1 MPACRHH
8 DSCGLTDEADPEAGL
23 CILHSANPQKDSRA
37 FDEALHVHRQ
47 ERGDTFHLMVFPAT
61 THFLGASFLE
71 DVDFTEVRFVQD
83 ARFENAKFAKKAT
96 FDKAVFA
103 GWADFTSAEFCGE
116 ASFIET
122 KIHKRAYFDR
132 TTFRAGALFLRAQFT
147 EAAFF
152 GRAEFTKAASF
163 FGSAFSGLTE
173 FRKTTF
179 AELADFTGC
188 AFSQGAHFGGATFLH
203 RTEFTGTE
211 FCQMAHFGETTFAQ
225 EANFSG
231 VLFSQRATFSGAA
244 FSGVTHFLGTQFSGG
259 ADFEGIRVAG
269 AKISF
274 HSSRFHGKTLF
285 ASRREGGQGFP
296 TFAGVK
302 EVDFRRVVID
312 PPDAVTFIDID
323 LTRCQFLDTDL
334 RKVQITGVVWPW
346 MRHWFGGRSCVY
358 DEKLPRPE
366 PTQARWWFIAPR
378 ERCNELCT
386 KETTGVCKVCQ
397 ALEEADRFLWGWLE
411 GCMRGC
417 AGVRRFCRKHILRLP
432 PQGSLPWSQIERL
445 YRELKQN
452 HEDRRDY
459 ARAGDFHYG
468 EKEMQRRN
476 PQTPRSLR
484 FFLWLY
490 WRASGYGVCW
500 LRPLV
505 WALVLWVAST
515 GAYLWSRGLLPKS
528 AGAQASST
536 APLTITAVGDWLRA
550 AVYSLRVMTF
560 LRPDDLTLNGLDA
573 ITVHTIDSLLGP
585 LFLGLFALA
594 ISQRLKR

>member
-1 MPACRHH
+1 MSACRHH
-8 DSCGLTDEADPEAGL
+8 DICSLTDEADPETGL
-23 CILHSANPQKDSRA
+23 CILHSANLQKDSHA
-37 FDEALHVHRQ
+37 FDKALNVHRQ
-47 ERGDTFHLMVFPAT
+47 ERGDIFHLMVFPGT
-61 THFLGASFLE
+61 THFFGASFLE
-71 DVDFTEVRFVQD
+71 DVDFTEVTFAQG
-83 ARFENAKFAKKAT
+83 ARFENAKFAKKAK
-96 FDKAVFA
+96 FGKAVFA

-122 KIHKRAYFDR
+122 KIHQRAYFNL
-132 TTFRAGALFLRAQFT
+132 TTFRARALFFKAQFT

-152 GRAEFTKAASF
+152 RSAVFTKAAF
-163 FGSAFSGLTE
+163 FSSAFSGFTE

-179 AELADFTGC
+179 ADLADFTGC
-188 AFSQGAHFGGATFLH
+188 TFSQ
-203 RTEFTGTE
+203 E
-211 FCQMAHFGETTFAQ
+211 AHFGETTFAQ
-225 EANFSG
+225 KANFSR
-231 VLFSQRATFSGAA
+231 VLFSQRATFSGAT

-259 ADFEGIRVAG
+259 ADFEGIRFAG
-269 AKISF
+269 AKMSF

-285 ASRREGGQGFP
+285 ASRGEGGQGLP

-312 PPDAVTFIDID
+312 PPDAVTFIDVD

-334 RKVQITGVVWPW
+334 RQVQITGVVWPW
-346 MRHWFGGRSCVY
+346 MRHWFGGRPCVY

-366 PTQARWWFIAPR
+366 PTKARWWLIAPR

-386 KETTGVCKVCQ
+386 KETTGVCKVCK
-397 ALEEADRFLWGWLE
+397 ALEEADRCLWGWLE
-411 GCMRGC
+411 VCMRGC
-417 AGVRRFCRKHILRLP
+417 AGVRRFCRKPMLRLP
-432 PQGSLPWSQIERL
+432 PKGSLPWSQIERL

-505 WALVLWVAST
+505 WVLVLWVAST

-560 LRPDDLTLNGLDA
+560 LRPDDLTLNGLGA